1 MTRTHLFRKANT
13 AAAVGIALVL
23 AGAYLLHDA
32 YESRGRSRPFF
43 TKFIPGA

>member
-13 AAAVGIALVL
+13 AAAVGIVLLV

-32 YESRGRSRPFF
+32 YDARGRSRPFLM
-43 TKFIPGA
+43 KFVPGA